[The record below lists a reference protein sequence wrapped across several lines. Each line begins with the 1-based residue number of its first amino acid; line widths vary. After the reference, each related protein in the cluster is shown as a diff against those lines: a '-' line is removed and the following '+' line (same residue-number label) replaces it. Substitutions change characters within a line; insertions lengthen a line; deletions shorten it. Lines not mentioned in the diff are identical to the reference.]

1 MDAIIV
7 EVGHAVERRTHWGS
21 SGPGRIPLGQRDVEA
36 KGWHDDD
43 GQHRTMH
50 GRRLAADRCSEMVG
64 PKPSCE
70 AFLKDQVPNG
80 WRTAVGHSQRLATR
94 LQFLPWPDRARLMDD
109 FIWGEARRLLSND
122 EITAVINR
130 QPYTLATSH
139 AILEYTTMCSA
150 VMTSI
155 LILLAE
161 REQASCAHHALILL
175 VSRDAE
181 HQEAGVEWVRHGGF
195 QSLQAEMTGLPGFAF
210 LYLAVYPND
219 SAESFMARDA
229 FWTAMLGY

>member
-1 MDAIIV
+1 
-7 EVGHAVERRTHWGS
+7 
-21 SGPGRIPLGQRDVEA
+21 
-36 KGWHDDD
+36 
-43 GQHRTMH
+43 
-50 GRRLAADRCSEMVG
+50 MVD
-64 PKPSCE
+64 PEPSCE
-70 AFLKDQVPNG
+70 AFLRDQVPNG
-80 WRTAVGHSQRLATR
+80 WRTAAGHARRLATR
-94 LQFLPWPDRARLMDD
+94 LQFLPWADRARLMDD

-161 REQASCAHHALILL
+161 QEEASCAPHALVLL
-175 VSRDAE
+175 VSRDAD
-181 HQEAGVEWVRHGGF
+181 HQEAGVAWVRQGGF
-195 QSLQAEMTGLPGFAF
+195 ASLQAEMTGLPGFAF

>member
-1 MDAIIV
+1 ML
-7 EVGHAVERRTHWGS
+7 GS
-21 SGPGRIPLGQRDVEA
+21 EPR
-36 KGWHDDD
+36 
-43 GQHRTMH
+43 
-50 GRRLAADRCSEMVG
+50 
-64 PKPSCE
+64 CE
-70 AFLKDQVPNG
+70 AFLRDQVPNG
-80 WRTAVGHSQRLATR
+80 WRAAAGQARRLATQ
-94 LQFLPWPDRARLMDD
+94 LQFLPWGDRARLLDD

-161 REQASCAHHALILL
+161 QGEAVGAHHALVLL
-175 VSRDAE
+175 LSRDGE
-181 HQEAGVEWVRHGGF
+181 HQEAGVEWVRQGGF
-195 QSLQAEMTGLPGFAF
+195 SNLQAEMTTLPGFAF

>member
-1 MDAIIV
+1 
-7 EVGHAVERRTHWGS
+7 
-21 SGPGRIPLGQRDVEA
+21 
-36 KGWHDDD
+36 
-43 GQHRTMH
+43 
-50 GRRLAADRCSEMVG
+50 MVR
-64 PKPSCE
+64 PALTCE

-80 WRTAVGHSQRLATR
+80 WRAAASYARRLSTR
-94 LQFLPWPDRARLMDD
+94 LQFLPWSDRVRLLDD

-150 VMTSI
+150 VLTSV
-155 LILLAE
+155 LILLDESGKAD
-161 REQASCAHHALILL
+161 CPHHALVLL
-175 VSRDAE
+175 LSRETE
-181 HQEAGVEWVRHGGF
+181 HQDAAVDWVREGGF
-195 QSLQAEMTGLPGFAF
+195 ASLQAEMTFLPGFAF